1 MRIVVN
7 GNEREVAERL
17 TVAELVRVLDSG
29 GADGRGV
36 AVAVEAQVVPRSEW
50 ERAELSEG
58 QRVEVL
64 GAIQGG

>member
-17 TVAELVRVLDSG
+17 TVAELVRALDSG
-29 GADGRGV
+29 RADGRGV

-50 ERAELSEG
+50 DRAELSEG

>member
-7 GNEREVAERL
+7 GAEREIPDHA
-17 TVAELVRVLDSG
+17 TVAELVRSLARD

-36 AVAVEAQVVPRSEW
+36 AVAVDAEVVPRSEW
-50 ERAELSEG
+50 DARELTAGE
-58 QRVEVL
+58 RVEVL